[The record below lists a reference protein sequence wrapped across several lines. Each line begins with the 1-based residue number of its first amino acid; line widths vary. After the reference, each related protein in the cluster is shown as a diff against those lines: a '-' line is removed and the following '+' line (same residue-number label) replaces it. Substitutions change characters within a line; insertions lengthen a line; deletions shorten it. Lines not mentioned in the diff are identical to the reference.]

1 MNGRTETHV
10 WVDRLGLALT
20 AALVVVMPLAAALAL
35 VESL

>member
-1 MNGRTETHV
+1 MNGQNAQV

-20 AALVVVMPLAAALAL
+20 TALVAVIPLAAALAL